1 MESDELADLWS
12 KFAIA
17 ISIHALRVESDSAP
31 TLIEKEITEF
41 QSTLS
46 VWRAT
51 IGQAVKI
58 FRYSSSLNISALKYL
73 RLKSFEFIKGYVII
87 FKAVRLIYAFP
98 ECDFEQ
104 SVYLSG

>member
-1 MESDELADLWS
+1 MQ
-12 KFAIA
+12 
-17 ISIHALRVESDSAP
+17 
-31 TLIEKEITEF
+31 F

-51 IGQAVKI
+51 LAQVITNNVGHIFQSTLSVWRAAIGQAVKI
-58 FRYSSSLNISALKYL
+58 FRYSSSLNISGLKYL

-87 FKAVRLIYAFP
+87 FKAVRFIYAFP